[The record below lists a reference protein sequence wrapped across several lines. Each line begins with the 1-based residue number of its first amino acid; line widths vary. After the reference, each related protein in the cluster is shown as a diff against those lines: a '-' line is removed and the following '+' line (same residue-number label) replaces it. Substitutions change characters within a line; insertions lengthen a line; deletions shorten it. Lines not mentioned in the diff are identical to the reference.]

1 MVPKARL
8 SRMLEMAFDPY
19 GERKK
24 EIVAMMPKEL
34 SFNQDG
40 HVKTIKRELLLTEG
54 IESGLIQTAVADVV
68 VEGSSPARC
77 WMDILPVRKIKGNA
91 YVWNYGQA
99 GAYAGTVAEAAEI
112 PNMTQDYTSST
123 FTSLKYGRSP
133 KISNEMVEDGMVDVI
148 AEEIAYASK
157 CVMLGFEQA
166 CNNTMLEGSGDEWD
180 TTTTAGSL
188 GIKAVIKALA
198 QSVGNGFSPDA
209 VIMHPGFE
217 GFILQDVAAPNPD
230 MLNGGR
236 RIPDGYL
243 GLKWRACGVADIAG
257 GTYTWGSGT
266 DGYIM
271 GMVVDSRRAGGIVQ
285 SRGLTIKDYDD
296 PVRDLKGMTITMRG
310 DCNAFV
316 STACVRVEY

>member
-1 MVPKARL
+1 MGAKGRL
-8 SRMLEMAFDPY
+8 TKMLELAFDPY
-19 GERKK
+19 NARKK
-24 EIVAMMPKEL
+24 EIVALMPKEM
-34 SFNQDG
+34 SYVQDG
-40 HVKTIKRELLLTEG
+40 HQKAVKRELLLTEG

-99 GAYAGTVAEAAEI
+99 GAYAGTIAEAAEI
-112 PNMTQDYTSST
+112 PNMSQDYTSST
-123 FTSLKYGRSP
+123 FASVKYGRSP
-133 KISNEMVEDGMVDVI
+133 KVSNEMVEDGMVDAI

-188 GIKAVIKALA
+188 GVKAAIKAMA
-198 QSVGNGFSPDA
+198 QAVGSGFSPDA
-209 VIMHPGFE
+209 VIMHPGFL
-217 GFILQDVAAPNPD
+217 GFILQDLNAPNPS
-230 MLNGGR
+230 LIGNG
-236 RIPDGYL
+236 RIPDGYM
-243 GLKWRACGVADIAG
+243 GMKWRTCGVADVAG

-266 DGYIM
+266 DSYIM
-271 GMVVDSRRAGGIVQ
+271 GMVVDSKRAGGIVL

-296 PVRDLKGMTITMRG
+296 PVHDLQGRTITLRG

-316 STACVRVEY
+316 STAIVRIEY